1 MFSRVSFEINI
12 IHFDLLWRFISECFT
27 LYLSGFNGH
36 IYPFSATSSLQGHS
50 GAGAKL
56 SCLWARSQAIL
67 AIGYLQGK
75 QAAKHTHIHQV
86 SLNSPVLQIIV
97 FSLCEEARV
106 PGDTHTVKSRNH
118 HLIIDAGFFYF
129 AILLNTLSITNTYTS
144 LIYIQYL

>member
-12 IHFDLLWRFISECFT
+12 IHFDLLGRFIFECFT

-36 IYPFSATSSLQGHS
+36 IYPFSATFSLQGHS
-50 GAGAKL
+50 GAGAKI
-56 SCLWARSQAIL
+56 SCLWARSQVIL
-67 AIGYLQGK
+67 ALGYLQGK

-86 SLNSPVLQIIV
+86 SLNSPVLQILV

-118 HLIIDAGFFYF
+118 HLIIDAIFFL
-129 AILLNTLSITNTYTS
+129 ILPFY
-144 LIYIQYL
+144 